1 MDRGAVDADTL
12 LKIVL
17 VLAVLWLGLEIVDTV
32 LDIAVGL
39 LGLLRPL
46 AGLIVI
52 ALIVLYLLDRL

>member
-1 MDRGAVDADTL
+1 VDRGAVDADTL